1 MSEHGGVGTF
11 EENAQCRNISAH
23 GGTVED
29 TFENAQW
36 RKVKHECTL
45 GAWAHLRTHLK
56 MHSGDKSNISVHG
69 GSGPVTYIY
78 VVLRDEQTQTQQNRP
93 K

>member
-1 MSEHGGVGTF
+1 MTMSEHGGVGTF

-45 GAWAHLRTHLK
+45 RGV
-56 MHSGDKSNISVHG
+56 G
-69 GSGPVTYIY
+69 
-78 VVLRDEQTQTQQNRP
+78 Q
-93 K
+93 